1 MKAEISTGI
10 SDDYAVLSGP
20 GFKFYYGY
28 EQTNELEEWLFVG
41 EIGNCTLK
49 MTAEELGFKN
59 SFEPIEEI
67 LLAGIGLTIATCKTK
82 SPASNGQIT

>member
-41 EIGNCTLK
+41 EIENCTLR
-49 MTAEELGFKN
+49 MTAKELGFKN
-59 SFEPIEEI
+59 SFEPTEEI
-67 LLAGIGLTIATCKTK
+67 LLAGIGLTLATCKTK
-82 SPASNGQIT
+82 PRQVTGR